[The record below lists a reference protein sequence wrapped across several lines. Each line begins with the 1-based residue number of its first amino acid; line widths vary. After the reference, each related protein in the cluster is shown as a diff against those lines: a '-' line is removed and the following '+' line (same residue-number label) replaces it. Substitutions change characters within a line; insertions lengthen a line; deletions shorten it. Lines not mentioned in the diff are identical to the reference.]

1 MSGAYQPV
9 YGLKPD
15 GNNLEYGMRSTMPS
29 VIFLDA
35 VGTLFGVQ
43 GSVGEQYARVA
54 DRFGVSLPIEAIDWA
69 FLKSFKAAGRPA
81 FGDMAP
87 DDLRAKEYT
96 WWFNIAIQ
104 TFKEADFLHRFPDFG
119 EFFDALYDYF
129 ESAEPWFIYA
139 DVMASLQRWQTL
151 GIQLGIVSN
160 FDSRLYSV
168 LRSLELSP
176 YFDSI
181 TISTEAGVAK
191 PDAQIFEVAL
201 HKHACHSAQ
210 AIHIGDSFDEDYA
223 AAKAA
228 GLRGI
233 WLRRT

>member
-1 MSGAYQPV
+1 MGPF
-9 YGLKPD
+9 P
-15 GNNLEYGMRSTMPS
+15 T

-54 DRFGVSLPIEAIDWA
+54 HHFGVSLPIEQIDWA
-69 FLKSFKAAGRPA
+69 FIKSFKAAGKPE
-81 FGDMAP
+81 FGKVNSA
-87 DDLRAKEYT
+87 DLQAKEYT
-96 WWFNIAIQ
+96 WWFNIAVQ
-104 TFKEADFLHRFPDFG
+104 TFKEAGFFHHFPDFG
-119 EFFDALYDYF
+119 EFFEALYAYF
-129 ESAEPWFIYA
+129 ESAEPWFVYP
-139 DVMASLQRWQTL
+139 DVPATLQRWQSL
-151 GIQLGIVSN
+151 GISLGIISN
-160 FDSRLYSV
+160 FDSRIYSV

-181 TISTEAGVAK
+181 TISTEVGSAK
-191 PDAQIFEVAL
+191 PERQIFAVAL
-201 HKHACHSAQ
+201 GKHDCEPAQ

-233 WLRRT
+233 WLRRP